1 MRKIF
6 IPAAAVAA
14 LAIAGCG
21 SDNGGSGGGGYG
33 SGNAS
38 TSGKATPQK
47 TTATPVTA
55 VKPAVDV
62 TISNFKFDAPAVAVK
77 TGGTVTWTNKDSA
90 QHTATADKGAN
101 TFDTGTLS
109 QGDSKKVTFSKAGTY
124 AYICSFHPFM
134 KGTVVVQ

>member
-6 IPAAAVAA
+6 IPTAAIAV

-21 SDNGGSGGGGYG
+21 SDNSSGGGG
-33 SGNAS
+33 NAS
-38 TSGKATPQK
+38 TGGTVTPK
-47 TTATPVTA
+47 TTPAAPVTA
-55 VKPAVDV
+55 VMPAVDV

-101 TFDTGTLS
+101 TFDTGTLN